1 MLNQNPNDILM
12 AIYSETRSPG
22 SPTMLDQPF
31 QIPPYAIRVN
41 CFLFAGL
48 FTSMLVAMLGIL
60 VKQWT
65 RSYQRELAGVSSHH
79 LRARIRH
86 FRYNGAT
93 RWNFASIVGI
103 LSIFMHLALFIS
115 AVGIMDLL
123 ISTVPEVGYVA
134 FSVFCLGTGFFAFTT
149 ILPLFVLDAPFR
161 SPLSRM
167 LCNIKRWIQR
177 LNYNRILDLKNFNI
191 HWSKNSPETNDLEQQ
206 GPPSQGTKDEQALED
221 HVELSQGQ
229 ESEENSVVRTK
240 ILLDLDIVCH
250 LLSEADKST
259 DRWLLEL
266 CFEKLPQL
274 NLLSRKSP
282 DAFLS
287 RKIIIEVYLFLAEGC
302 LNGDK
307 TQIQSHRLKRA
318 KVLCKFLA
326 WYLSLPM
333 TQEMRQSVDYML
345 RKNGGDPEDLPKILA
360 TDSSPESVIA
370 AHAALGALKHPARG
384 AENAGICEIC
394 KSEAQRL
401 KLSMAPHP
409 TGTSNA
415 VESPQI
421 DATYLLITQTECL
434 VQADKRVQADKG
446 EPMERKSAEKLIGD
460 LLPELVTAIENSEP
474 TDKKVWEL
482 LLCQLEH
489 GISPALKDAWFVPL
503 KDTISKIKN
512 SAKGVTF
519 APSP

>member
-1 MLNQNPNDILM
+1 M
-12 AIYSETRSPG
+12 AIYNETRRPG
-22 SPTMLDQPF
+22 SPTTLDQPF

-93 RWNFASIVGI
+93 RWHFASIVGI

-134 FSVFCLGTGFFAFTT
+134 VSVFCLGTGFFAFTT

-167 LCNIKRWIQR
+167 LCNIKGRIQR
-177 LNYNRILDLKNFNI
+177 LKYNRILDFKHFNI
-191 HWSKNSPETNDLEQQ
+191 HWSKSSTEADDLEQQ
-206 GPPSQGTKDEQALED
+206 VPPSQGTKDEQALED
-221 HVELSQGQ
+221 HVELSQVQ

-274 NLLSRKSP
+274 NLLSKKSP

-287 RKIIIEVYLFLAEGC
+287 RKIIIEVYFFLAEGC
-302 LNGDK
+302 MKRIGDDK
-307 TQIQSHRLKRA
+307 TEMHSDRLKRA

-326 WYLSLPM
+326 WYISLA
-333 TQEMRQSVDYML
+333 TTREMRQSVDYML
-345 RKNGGDPEDLPKILA
+345 RRNGADPEDLPRTLA
-360 TDSSPESVIA
+360 TDSSAESVVA
-370 AHAALGALKHPARG
+370 AHAALGAWKHLARG
-384 AENAGICEIC
+384 EETTGTCDIC
-394 KSEAQRL
+394 KSEAERL
-401 KLSMAPHP
+401 IKPSPAPDP
-409 TGTSNA
+409 TSTSNG
-415 VESPQI
+415 VKMTKSN
-421 DATYLLITQTECL
+421 ATYLLVMHTDCL
-434 VQADKRVQADKG
+434 VQADKRD
-446 EPMERKSAEKLIGD
+446 PMTPESAKELIGN
-460 LLPELVTAIENSEP
+460 LLPELQTAIENSTP
-474 TDKKVWEL
+474 TDKKTWEL
-482 LLCQLEH
+482 ILCDLEP
-489 GISPALKDAWFVPL
+489 GISTALEDAWFTPL

-512 SAKGVTF
+512 SNSLTVTF
-519 APSP
+519 AVTP